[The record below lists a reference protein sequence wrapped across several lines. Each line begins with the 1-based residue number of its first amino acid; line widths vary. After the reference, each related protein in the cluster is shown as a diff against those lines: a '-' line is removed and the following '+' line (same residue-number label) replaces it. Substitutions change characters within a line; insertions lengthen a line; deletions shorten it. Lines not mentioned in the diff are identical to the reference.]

1 MTQLYSIQLTTMYGI
16 LLIIEWLS
24 TASHYMPHQG
34 SSENPTATS
43 LKQKGESWMAQEILK
58 FKKNSLYLGNNT
70 LIGMLIGSQV
80 SSSET
85 DTWWRPSWVIWRGRL
100 SYQKYLAV
108 KCAVPHE
115 ECGWGTHLPYLG
127 REPVGGLLPKSV
139 TCCHLDTRP
148 FQPQSISTS
157 GIELY
162 CLMTTEAR
170 VQTSCPQLSP
180 ESGIEPATFGVAC
193 PTPRPLHH
201 QTTKSICRADISKRT
216 AAYLAN
222 GNGARAIWCEK
233 NFWNGRNNNKCVQQ
247 NIRTQK

>member
-1 MTQLYSIQLTTMYGI
+1 
-16 LLIIEWLS
+16 
-24 TASHYMPHQG
+24 MPHQG
-34 SSENPTATS
+34 SSINPTATS

-170 VQTSCPQLSP
+170 VQTSCPQLLP
-180 ESGIEPATFGVAC
+180 ESGTAGNRTC
-193 PTPRPLHH
+193 HLWSCMSNSPTIAPSDHEKYLQGRHFK
-201 QTTKSICRADISKRT
+201 TYGSILGKRK
-216 AAYLAN
+216 
-222 GNGARAIWCEK
+222 WCTSHMVWKE
-233 NFWNGRNNNKCVQQ
+233 FLEW
-247 NIRTQK
+247 TQ